1 MRESGTSLPVEK
13 SEAQRERN
21 AQRDGRR
28 TLTAEALENLLAL
41 LDADRDRAG
50 VLYEALRRR
59 LQGLLRWWGS
69 GSPLELADRTLDRV
83 AMKLL
88 EGAPVSA
95 EALPGY
101 VRGVA
106 RFVFHESLRERR
118 HEEDM
123 LRDLPVPSAE
133 SVREHALGALDVCL
147 ETLGLPDRG
156 LILGYYAARE
166 SSMIEARRRLA
177 SELRLSPT
185 ALRIRAHRL
194 RQRLEECL
202 AAWRDGNAR

>member
-1 MRESGTSLPVEK
+1 MRESGASLPEEK
-13 SEAQRERN
+13 SKVQRERN
-21 AQRDGRR
+21 AQREARR
-28 TLTAEALENLLAL
+28 TLTSEALENLLAL

-50 VLYEALRRR
+50 ALYEALRRR
-59 LQGLLRWWGS
+59 VQGLFRWWGS
-69 GSPLELADRTLDRV
+69 ENPLELADRTLDRA
-83 AMKLL
+83 AMKVL

-95 EALPGY
+95 EALPAY

-106 RFVFHESLRERR
+106 RFVFHESLRERQ
-118 HEEDM
+118 HEEEM
-123 LRDLPVPSAE
+123 LRDVPVSSAD
-133 SVREHALGALDVCL
+133 SAREHDLGALDVCL
-147 ETLGLPDRG
+147 ATLGSPDRG
-156 LILGYYAARE
+156 LILGYYAARG